1 MRSQTPAWRSV
12 LTPAL
17 PEFDEQTRQVFP
29 RVPELRA
36 ARRTA
41 LVSLVYNR
49 GPSLRDRNRDT
60 QDRRE
65 MRVIKD
71 LLGVGNFEALSE
83 QFDSMA
89 RLWEGRLPGLVKR
102 RHDEARLWRSGFAA
116 LQLD

>member
-1 MRSQTPAWRSV
+1 
-12 LTPAL
+12 
-17 PEFDEQTRQVFP
+17 
-29 RVPELRA
+29 
-36 ARRTA
+36 
-41 LVSLVYNR
+41 
-49 GPSLRDRNRDT
+49 
-60 QDRRE
+60 

-71 LLGVGNFEALSE
+71 LLGAGDFDAVSP